1 MREKIKEKIKKY
13 IRKIEKAGL
22 VITSLLCCTS
32 TCFAGVQDSKI
43 ATGTQ
48 NLITDLTNWLLILAP
63 TLTILLVGYYL
74 LRKSSSDDMD
84 GKRWDN
90 RIKIAII
97 CCVGVVVASGLIN
110 LTGLITSIIGG
121 ADNVINSAFNGLIDM
136 CFNSENYL
144 TTNFGSSVISFSN
157 LKALILSLSISL
169 IVLKFLKKGF
179 DMYVMWTDGESDTP
193 PLTYIVYFIRAIV
206 VAVSFSVLYDW
217 VIQVATSFGNSI
229 LNAMNF
235 TDNVSL
241 TTAIANISTT
251 GLFTA
256 IVALIAMIL
265 LFVLYIQFLMRSLEM
280 FVLKLGFPL
289 ACVGLVN
296 PDGGVFKSYSEK
308 LFKSVLTVLVQI
320 ILCKIAIILILN
332 VKMLFGI
339 AAIIMAIKTPKF
351 IQEFML
357 GGGTGGISNVIVTTS
372 KTMELSSQIKR
383 KFSQLKKG

>member
-1 MREKIKEKIKKY
+1 MESI
-13 IRKIEKAGL
+13 
-22 VITSLLCCTS
+22 
-32 TCFAGVQDSKI
+32 
-43 ATGTQ
+43 
-48 NLITDLTNWLLILAP
+48 
-63 TLTILLVGYYL
+63 
-74 LRKSSSDDMD
+74 
-84 GKRWDN
+84 
-90 RIKIAII
+90 
-97 CCVGVVVASGLIN
+97 
-110 LTGLITSIIGG
+110 LTGLISSIIGG

-136 CFNSENYL
+136 CFNAENYI
-144 TTNFGSSVISFSN
+144 TSNFGSTVISFSN

-179 DMYVMWTDGESDTP
+179 DMYILWTDGESDTP

-206 VAVSFSVLYDW
+206 VAISFSILYDW
-217 VIQVATSFGNSI
+217 VIDIAKSFGESI
-229 LNAMNF
+229 LSAMNLG
-235 TDNVSL
+235 TEITL
-241 TTAIANISTT
+241 TTTIANIATG

-308 LFKSVLTVLVQI
+308 LIKSVLTVLVQI
-320 ILCKIAIILILN
+320 ILCKIAIVLIFN
-332 VKMLFGI
+332 VKLLFGI

-351 IQEFML
+351 LQEFML

-383 KFSQLKKG
+383 KFSQLGKGK

>member
-1 MREKIKEKIKKY
+1 MESI
-13 IRKIEKAGL
+13 
-22 VITSLLCCTS
+22 
-32 TCFAGVQDSKI
+32 
-43 ATGTQ
+43 
-48 NLITDLTNWLLILAP
+48 
-63 TLTILLVGYYL
+63 
-74 LRKSSSDDMD
+74 
-84 GKRWDN
+84 
-90 RIKIAII
+90 
-97 CCVGVVVASGLIN
+97 
-110 LTGLITSIIGG
+110 LTGLISSIIGG

-136 CFNSENYL
+136 CFNAENYI
-144 TTNFGSSVISFSN
+144 TSNFGSTVISFSN

-179 DMYVMWTDGESDTP
+179 DMYILWTDGESDTP

-206 VAVSFSVLYDW
+206 VAICFSILYDW
-217 VIQVATSFGNSI
+217 VIDIAKSFGESI
-229 LNAMNF
+229 LSAMNLGSEI
-235 TDNVSL
+235 TL
-241 TTAIANISTT
+241 TTTIANIATG

-308 LFKSVLTVLVQI
+308 LIKSVLTVLVQI
-320 ILCKIAIILILN
+320 ILCKIAIVLIFN
-332 VKMLFGI
+332 VKLLFGI

-351 IQEFML
+351 LQEFML

-383 KFSQLKKG
+383 KFSQLGKGK

>member
-1 MREKIKEKIKKY
+1 MESI
-13 IRKIEKAGL
+13 
-22 VITSLLCCTS
+22 
-32 TCFAGVQDSKI
+32 
-43 ATGTQ
+43 
-48 NLITDLTNWLLILAP
+48 
-63 TLTILLVGYYL
+63 
-74 LRKSSSDDMD
+74 
-84 GKRWDN
+84 
-90 RIKIAII
+90 
-97 CCVGVVVASGLIN
+97 
-110 LTGLITSIIGG
+110 LTGLISSIIGG

-136 CFNSENYL
+136 CFNAENYI
-144 TTNFGSSVISFSN
+144 TSNFGSTVISFSN

-179 DMYVMWTDGESDTP
+179 DMYILWTDGESDTP

-206 VAVSFSVLYDW
+206 VAICFSILYDW
-217 VIQVATSFGNSI
+217 VIDIAKSFGTSI
-229 LNAMNF
+229 LSAVNLGSEI
-235 TDNVSL
+235 TL
-241 TTAIANISTT
+241 TTTIANIATG

-308 LFKSVLTVLVQI
+308 LIKSVLTVLVQI
-320 ILCKIAIILILN
+320 ILCKIAIVLIFN
-332 VKMLFGI
+332 VKLLFGI

-351 IQEFML
+351 LQEFML

-383 KFSQLKKG
+383 KFSQLGKGK

>member
-1 MREKIKEKIKKY
+1 LESI
-13 IRKIEKAGL
+13 
-22 VITSLLCCTS
+22 
-32 TCFAGVQDSKI
+32 
-43 ATGTQ
+43 
-48 NLITDLTNWLLILAP
+48 
-63 TLTILLVGYYL
+63 
-74 LRKSSSDDMD
+74 
-84 GKRWDN
+84 
-90 RIKIAII
+90 
-97 CCVGVVVASGLIN
+97 
-110 LTGLITSIIGG
+110 LTGLISSIIGG

-136 CFNSENYL
+136 CFNAENYI
-144 TTNFGSSVISFSN
+144 TSNFGSTVISFSN

-179 DMYVMWTDGESDTP
+179 DMYILWTDGESDTP

-206 VAVSFSVLYDW
+206 VAICFSILYDW
-217 VIQVATSFGNSI
+217 VIDIAKSFGESI
-229 LNAMNF
+229 LSAMNLGSEI
-235 TDNVSL
+235 TL
-241 TTAIANISTT
+241 TTTIANIATG

-308 LFKSVLTVLVQI
+308 LIKSVLTVLVQI
-320 ILCKIAIILILN
+320 ILCKIAIVLIFN
-332 VKMLFGI
+332 VKLLFGI

-351 IQEFML
+351 LQEFML

-383 KFSQLKKG
+383 KFSQLGKGK

>member
-1 MREKIKEKIKKY
+1 MESI
-13 IRKIEKAGL
+13 
-22 VITSLLCCTS
+22 
-32 TCFAGVQDSKI
+32 
-43 ATGTQ
+43 
-48 NLITDLTNWLLILAP
+48 
-63 TLTILLVGYYL
+63 
-74 LRKSSSDDMD
+74 
-84 GKRWDN
+84 
-90 RIKIAII
+90 
-97 CCVGVVVASGLIN
+97 

-144 TTNFGSSVISFSN
+144 TTNFGSNVISFSN

-193 PLTYIVYFIRAIV
+193 PHIVYFIRAIV

-229 LNAMNF
+229 LTAMNF

-241 TTAIANISTT
+241 TTIIANIATT